1 MTTEPID
8 FKSDFKRPLPDGW
21 RWVRLGEVCQIN
33 PVRRSTLNRSDETST
48 SFIPMAAVDEIKGEI
63 IRQETRQYVEVKK
76 GYTYFEEG
84 DVLFAKI
91 TPCMQNGKHV
101 VAKGLIGGIG
111 FGSTEFHVIRPNDEI
126 ISEWIHNFIRQS
138 WVLASAMAH
147 FTGAVGQQRVPEYFL
162 GNLLIPLPPLSE
174 QKRIAAI
181 LNVQMEVVEKAR
193 KATQAQL
200 EAAKTLPAAYLRQ
213 IFPQLGEELPDGWRW
228 VRLGEIADF
237 INGRAF
243 KPDEWSNTGL
253 PIIRIQNLTSIGA
266 PFNYFAGVVDQ
277 CHLVQDGDLLISWS
291 ATLDVFLW
299 LRGPAVLNQHIF
311 KVAEQAQL
319 VRRDYLYF
327 AVREDM
333 EEIRAQVHGATM
345 RHITKPEFESIK
357 IPLPPLSEQ
366 KRIAAILN
374 EQMEAVGKVRTALEA
389 QLKTINTLP
398 ASLLRRAFS
407 GEL

>member
-1 MTTEPID
+1 MTAESIN
-8 FKSDFKRPLPDGW
+8 FKSDFKRSLPDGW
-21 RWVRLGEVCQIN
+21 QWVRLGEVCKIN
-33 PVRRSTLNRSDETST
+33 PVRRSMLQRSDETT
-48 SFIPMAAVDEIKGEI
+48 TTFVPMAALDEIKGEI
-63 IRQETRQYVEVKK
+63 IRQETRPYVEVKK
-76 GYTYFEEG
+76 GYTYFEEK

-91 TPCMQNGKHV
+91 TPCMQNGKHAI
-101 VAKGLIGGIG
+101 AKGLIGGIG
-111 FGSTEFHVIRPNDEI
+111 FGSTEFHVIRPGNII
-126 ISEWIHNFIRQS
+126 ISEWIHSFIRQP
-138 WVLASAMAH
+138 WVLTSATAH

-181 LNVQMEVVEKAR
+181 LNEQMEAVQRAR

-200 EAAKTLPAAYLRQ
+200 EAAKALSAAYLRQ
-213 IFPQLGEELPDGWRW
+213 VFPRPDEELPEGWRW
-228 VRLGEIADF
+228 VRLGEVADF

-266 PFNYFAGVVDQ
+266 PFNYSAGVVDQ

-311 KVAEQAQL
+311 KVTEQAQL

-389 QLKTINTLP
+389 QLEHINTLP
-398 ASLLRRAFS
+398 ASLLRRAFE
-407 GEL
+407 GGL